1 MHFFIIIVISIFSG
15 IFAGMGMGGGTFLIP
30 LLYLIYGTSQVVLQS
45 TNIISF
51 IGLAAI
57 CFVIY
62 IRSHFIDFE
71 ALFFVAIPATFL
83 SFIGAIFAIK
93 ISSNVLH
100 ILFSIFIILIGIFSL
115 VSSVLK
121 IGKKRV

>member
-83 SFIGAIFAIK
+83 SLIGAIFAIK